1 MVSSILAIGGIPG
14 GWELIII
21 FIIGLIVYG
30 IPIVLIVMFVK
41 HVVRTDKEM
50 RRLRLEVGKLADELE
65 QVRKKLPGEQNNKSS
80 TPSG

>member
-1 MVSSILAIGGIPG
+1 MISSILAIGGIPG

-21 FIIGLIVYG
+21 FIVGLIFYG

-65 QVRKKLPGEQNNKSS
+65 QVRKKGTGTEKGNSSEKS
-80 TPSG
+80 G